1 MLYGESAI
9 TGLKHLSEKKVVAF
23 LLSGP
28 MLTGVPNVLRELCG
42 CECIIIENFF
52 LSQSAPFIIYYILP
66 LLKQDL

>member
-52 LSQSAPFIIYYILP
+52 FVSKCTVYYMLHTST
-66 LLKQDL
+66 LKQDL